1 MEINFPMLDEY
12 EIKKPSEMALYYS
25 HTELYPFKGVMETV
39 ENGLQ
44 VYKETFLKMANHAAE
59 CGDFYN
65 QSKYLKNVHI
75 YTCKSMPLAY
85 YSLIITLVSMLE
97 DSFNSLC
104 RAYQMMKKYTI
115 TYKDI
120 HGQGIERAVLYLEL
134 VAGIKGIKNDMQW
147 EYIKT
152 IRDARNMIAHNGGNI
167 DKSQIDKY
175 NKYGFNIDE
184 ETNKLFF
191 EYSDVVKIYEVIVD
205 FIDRVFKIEPEVEKS
220 DIY

>member
-1 MEINFPMLDEY
+1 MEIKFPMLDEY
-12 EIKKPSEMALYYS
+12 EIKKPSEMALYHS
-25 HTELYPFKGVMETV
+25 HTDLYPFKGVMETV

-44 VYKETFLKMANHAAE
+44 VYREAFLKMANQAAE

-65 QSKYLKNVHI
+65 QSKYLQNVHI
-75 YTCKSMPLAY
+75 YTCKSMPIAY

-97 DSFNSLC
+97 ESFNTLC
-104 RAYQMMKKYTI
+104 RAYQLMKKYNI

-134 VAGIKGIKNDMQW
+134 VVGIKGIKNDIQW
-147 EYIKT
+147 EYIRT
-152 IRDARNMIAHNGGNI
+152 IRDARNMIVHNGGNV

-175 NKYGFNIDE
+175 NKHGFYIDE